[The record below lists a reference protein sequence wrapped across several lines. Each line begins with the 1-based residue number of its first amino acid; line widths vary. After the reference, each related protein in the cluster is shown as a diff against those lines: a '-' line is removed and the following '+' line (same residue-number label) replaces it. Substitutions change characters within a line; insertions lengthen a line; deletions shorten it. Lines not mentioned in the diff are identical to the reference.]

1 MKVEIEN
8 FSTRCSDLKS
18 VDAASR
24 NLQWRQVILPDL
36 PSISSLDGCALK
48 GRVQKAEGYSWFVLK
63 TQQLM
68 FWSPSIKN
76 MTRKTVLE
84 SEFHGEPIPGIYFGS
99 RASHNSI

>member
-18 VDAASR
+18 VDAAAR
-24 NLQWRQVILPDL
+24 NLQWRQVILPDF

-48 GRVQKAEGYSWFVLK
+48 GRVQKAVGYSCFVLK

-76 MTRKTVLE
+76 MTR
-84 SEFHGEPIPGIYFGS
+84 
-99 RASHNSI
+99 